1 MARARNIK
9 PGFFKNE
16 DLAECSLAA
25 RLCFVGLWT
34 LADREGRL
42 EDRPK
47 RIKGELFPFDS
58 FEVESLLVELV
69 QFGFIVRYEVDG
81 QRCIQVTKFKE
92 HQTPHH
98 TEKASAIKP
107 PALQESRGH
116 QTGGDSGSQG
126 VIVGASLHEDSGNG
140 GLMKRGVHL
149 PDSLIPDSPN
159 PDSPTPTRMG
169 GQFHEF
175 PLDFERVWS
184 AYPKKVGKDSAA
196 KAFAKRKPDAALV
209 EVMVR
214 AIEAQRAS
222 LDWKKDS
229 GQYVPHLATWL
240 NQGRWM
246 DETGGPAT
254 GVDDIFVGAR

>member
-25 RLCFVGLWT
+25 RLCFAGLWT

-58 FEVESLLVELV
+58 FEVEPLLVELV

-81 QRCIQVTKFKE
+81 QRCIQVSKFAE
-92 HQTPHH
+92 HQTPHYS
-98 TEKASAIKP
+98 EKASAIKP

-116 QTGGDSGSQG
+116 QPGVDSGNQG
-126 VIVGASLHEDSGNG
+126 VIVGASLQEDSGNG
-140 GLMKRGVHL
+140 GLMKRMSQP
-149 PDSLIPDSPN
+149 PDSLIPDSLN
-159 PDSPTPTRMG
+159 PESPTPPRKR
-169 GQFHEF
+169 GQVHEF
-175 PLDFERVWS
+175 PPGFERVWS
-184 AYPKKVGKDSAA
+184 AYPKKVGKDTAA

-209 EVMVR
+209 EAMVR

-222 LDWKKDS
+222 RDWTKDG

-246 DETGGPAT
+246 DETGAPAT
-254 GVDDIFVGAR
+254 GIDDVFAGAR